1 MTNNQIKYQ
10 EHTERMRSNRANE
23 AETNRHNLAME
34 GLQYYANQET
44 IRSHKASEAE
54 TNRSNV
60 AREKET
66 TRANKA
72 NEVLKSQANTI
83 SAAVQRE
90 TAQHNRAME
99 ERDLL
104 NLTQQSYFN
113 TWTASTRD
121 KELEHKGK
129 ELRLKEDQVDIEA
142 AKHSE
147 TVRHNLAME
156 DIQYA
161 SNVGS
166 LIGSAIGS
174 LGRLLGGMKLK

>member
-10 EHTERMRSNRANE
+10 EHTEKMRSNRANE
-23 AETNRHNLAME
+23 AETYRHNMAME

-44 IRSHKASEAE
+44 IRSHQASERE

-60 AREKET
+60 AREREA

-72 NEVLKSQANTI
+72 NELLKSESNAI

-104 NLTQQSYFN
+104 NLSQQSYFN
-113 TWTASTRD
+113 TWSASTRD

-156 DIQYA
+156 DIQFA

-166 LIGSAIGS
+166 LIGSGINT
-174 LGRLLGGMKLK
+174 LGRLLGGVVRK